1 MLCSSSWYFMQF
13 KTSLYYTSF
22 SLYHDYSSVCLSRS
36 TTLFWVAQIKA
47 VILDHLYYLIP
58 IIRNRSWYYGTA
70 HEAATWD
77 ASILCKRLGYKAKLL
92 CFQSRSLLMCL
103 EKNSENWT
111 KYLGPFHP
119 QWKLRVPCSGFQ
131 PHSVPATVGIQGVS
145 KSQSQSLSF
154 LKINK

>member
-103 EKNSENWT
+103 EKKIVKIGPNTWAPFTHNGNSESHALASSLT
-111 KYLGPFHP
+111 
-119 QWKLRVPCSGFQ
+119 
-131 PHSVPATVGIQGVS
+131 
-145 KSQSQSLSF
+145 QSQQLWASKESVSHNLSLSLS
-154 LKINK
+154 LK